1 MEKEEKKSPIKAR
14 YLLAG
19 AVLVFMF
26 GSLLLG
32 KISEKFFGALS
43 NKDEMVGPEN
53 VEGSPEEIDFEE
65 LANSVLGNGENS
77 SVSEETGVSNLGP
90 EEVYLAIRKE
100 LVKVKDVDDLIAF
113 AEKYGSEKNISYA
126 RQLDKIKIF
135 AGEDE
140 IMSAITS
147 ALSEKIKSAQT
158 VSSSDNKATI
168 KLVTESGKEGE
179 AMMVFERGSWRF
191 DSEKW

>member
-65 LANSVLGNGENS
+65 LANSVLGNGESS

-90 EEVYLAIRKE
+90 EEAYLAIRKE